1 MNVTAVCHRLK
12 GGAIK
17 KTDFS
22 QRHAAEEQAANG
34 HELQQ
39 GKFLLDKEK

>member
-17 KTDFS
+17 KTGFS
-22 QRHAAEEQAANG
+22 QRHAAEEQAAM
-34 HELQQ
+34 
-39 GKFLLDKEK
+39 DMS